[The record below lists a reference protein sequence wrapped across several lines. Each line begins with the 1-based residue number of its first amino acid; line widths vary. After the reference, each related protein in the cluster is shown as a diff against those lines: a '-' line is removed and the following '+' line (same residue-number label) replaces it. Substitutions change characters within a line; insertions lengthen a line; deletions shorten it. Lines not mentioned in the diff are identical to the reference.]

1 MTKKR
6 NFLDKFVADE
16 APEMTRDAKT
26 DQEIAA
32 KGSCH
37 IVSVEVQR
45 QILDMGNLP
54 RSAVNDS

>member
-1 MTKKR
+1 M
-6 NFLDKFVADE
+6 ADE